1 MFVLGKSTN
10 KARIL
15 SLISIEV
22 LIEGITTLSLNDQP
36 VGHAGNM
43 TAGSEAASWTNY
55 TGFTVENVRGQKF
68 L

>member
-1 MFVLGKSTN
+1 MFVFGKSTN

-22 LIEGITTLSLNDQP
+22 PIEVITTHSLNDQP

-43 TAGSEAASWTNY
+43 TAGNEAASWTNY
-55 TGFTVENVRGQKF
+55 TEFTVENVRGQKF

>member
-1 MFVLGKSTN
+1 MFVLGKSGN
-10 KARIL
+10 KARVL

-22 LIEGITTLSLNDQP
+22 LIEGITTHQP

-43 TAGSEAASWTNY
+43 TARSEAASWTNY
-55 TGFTVENVRGQKF
+55 TEFTLENVRGQKF

>member
-1 MFVLGKSTN
+1 MFVFGKSTN

-22 LIEGITTLSLNDQP
+22 PIEGITTLSLNDQP
-36 VGHAGNM
+36 VARAGNM

-55 TGFTVENVRGQKF
+55 TEFTVENVRGQKF

>member
-36 VGHAGNM
+36 GHAGNM
-43 TAGSEAASWTNY
+43 TAGSEAASWTNDRE
-55 TGFTVENVRGQKF
+55 FTVENVRGQKF